1 MEEESKTNYY
11 YVDKAGDLTFFNKK
25 KQIIIGQPGVSK
37 FFMVGAAQIDN
48 PKLLEQQLESFKNSL
63 LNDPQYKDIPS
74 M

>member
-1 MEEESKTNYY
+1 
-11 YVDKAGDLTFFNKK
+11 
-25 KQIIIGQPGVSK
+25 
-37 FFMVGAAQIDN
+37 MVGAAQIDN